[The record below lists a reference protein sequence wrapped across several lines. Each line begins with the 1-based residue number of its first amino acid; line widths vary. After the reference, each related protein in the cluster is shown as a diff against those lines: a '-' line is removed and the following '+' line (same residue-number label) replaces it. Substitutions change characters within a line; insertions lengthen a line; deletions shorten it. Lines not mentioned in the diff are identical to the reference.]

1 MLRNR
6 TVDICRK
13 AKKEYLEN
21 KLDKSKNKPK
31 QIWKVL
37 KEILKGSKKST
48 EYKEL
53 KYDCKIIQNIEQMA
67 DIFSNYFIDS
77 VEQFRKNDTEET
89 SSGRIIYT
97 YTNNIFEEFEQIEE
111 KSLKSTVKRLLKKN
125 QE

>member
-1 MLRNR
+1 
-6 TVDICRK
+6 
-13 AKKEYLEN
+13 
-21 KLDKSKNKPK
+21 
-31 QIWKVL
+31 VL
-37 KEILKGSKKST
+37 KEILKGSKRST

-53 KYDCKIIQNIEQMA
+53 KYNCKIIQNIAQMA
-67 DIFSNYFIDS
+67 DIFSNYFVDS

-111 KSLKSTVKRLLKKN
+111 KSLKSTVKKLLKKN